1 MSMATVAIVTRMTKV
16 SGDVCGGD
24 SSGGDKGRTR
34 QTKAEVS
41 RVGPV
46 KIGLARFLGLSMKYC
61 VGNVDEEGLF
71 LRL

>member
-1 MSMATVAIVTRMTKV
+1 MATVAVVTRMTKV
-16 SGDVCGGD
+16 SGDVRGD
-24 SSGGDKGRTR
+24 SSGGDRGRTR

-46 KIGLARFLGLSMKYC
+46 KIGLARFIGLSMKYC
-61 VGNVDEEGLF
+61 VGDVDGEGLF

>member
-1 MSMATVAIVTRMTKV
+1 MSMATVAVVTRMTKV
-16 SGDVCGGD
+16 SGDVRGD

-34 QTKAEVS
+34 QTKAEAS

>member
-1 MSMATVAIVTRMTKV
+1 MSMGTVAIVTSMTKV

-34 QTKAEVS
+34 QTKAEAS

-46 KIGLARFLGLSMKYC
+46 KIGLARF
-61 VGNVDEEGLF
+61 
-71 LRL
+71 